1 MMVHAIASYGGVVSK
16 TLQEVAE
23 ALSDERY
30 GDACS
35 LMSNLSQVQAKTSLD
50 MRTMLVKLGHV
61 GGEDDNGD

>member
-1 MMVHAIASYGGVVSK
+1 MVHALANYGGVVSK

-23 ALSDERY
+23 ALSEERY